1 MADNLETLER
11 EVAESRSRLAD
22 TLDRLTSPETSEAVK
37 RDLMDTVHKAKDEVL
52 NRARDTGRQT
62 AQGFADSLKQRAMD
76 NPFAVALIG
85 AGIAWRLY
93 KKPPVATLLV
103 GAGVASLMMSGGSGR
118 KSADRDA
125 YRNPRRQ
132 GYVPGGVAGYGYP
145 VEEDAPGPSV
155 AERVSAAASS
165 AAERARNVA
174 STTATHVLEAARNA
188 DERARTA
195 GVSAAAQISNS
206 ASGAAAQVSE
216 TAADVAA
223 QVSTTVSSVAKQ
235 VSETVSDTAGRIRM
249 AASDAMERTSSRVS
263 DVGSSVADTTSGT
276 TDRMIDLLDR
286 AQRNPAVLGAVGLAA
301 GFSIARSVRAT
312 DMGERVLDYTTDAVG
327 EGARRMASGVTHVAS
342 RAADTAGSLAA
353 STRAMAADLGATAR
367 QTFETAGSAVASAAS
382 RASEATSS
390 SFEGVRDRAAGTSR
404 SATKTASASSKSV
417 GERARSGSRG
427 RADRDHVSRPTPGL
441 SRQVQDE
448 LYELGRRYPL
458 LLGAVGLAVGA
469 ALGGVLD
476 PTETEN
482 RMLGEASDRLKQR
495 ARTMAGEQ
503 YEQIADSAKQIAERI
518 LQRPEAAEAGA
529 DAHGAPPG
537 ADNASSHPVERPNE
551 RAAMEAQRQGLGPV

>member
-1 MADNLETLER
+1 
-11 EVAESRSRLAD
+11 
-22 TLDRLTSPETSEAVK
+22 
-37 RDLMDTVHKAKDEVL
+37 
-52 NRARDTGRQT
+52 
-62 AQGFADSLKQRAMD
+62 
-76 NPFAVALIG
+76 
-85 AGIAWRLY
+85 
-93 KKPPVATLLV
+93 
-103 GAGVASLMMSGGSGR
+103 
-118 KSADRDA
+118 
-125 YRNPRRQ
+125 
-132 GYVPGGVAGYGYP
+132 
-145 VEEDAPGPSV
+145 
-155 AERVSAAASS
+155 
-165 AAERARNVA
+165 VA
-174 STTATHVLEAARNA
+174 STTATHVLETARDA

-195 GVSAAAQISNS
+195 GASAAVQISNS

-235 VSETVSDTAGRIRM
+235 VSETVSNTAGRIRM
-249 AASDAMERTSSRVS
+249 AASDAVERTSSRVS

-276 TDRMIDLLDR
+276 TDRMVDLLDR
-286 AQRNPAVLGAVGLAA
+286 AQRNPVVLGAVGLAA

-312 DMGERVLDYTTDAVG
+312 DTGERVLDYTTDMVG

-353 STRAMAADLGATAR
+353 STRAMAADLGTTAR
-367 QTFETAGSAVASAAS
+367 QTLETAGNAVASAAS

-404 SATKTASASSKSV
+404 SATKTASASPKGV

-427 RADRDHVSRPTPGL
+427 RAGRDYVSRPTPRL

-448 LYELGRRYPL
+448 LYELGRQYPL

-518 LQRPEAAEAGA
+518 FHRPEAAEAGA
-529 DAHGAPPG
+529 DAHGAPPS
-537 ADNASSHPVERPNE
+537 ADNAASHPVERPNE